1 MIWVIMMFSACIPML
16 YLGGMLICFTTYW
29 TDKALFVKYYRL
41 PPRHGSTLAHK
52 ARSIIEW
59 SLIMHLF
66 MGLYMISSPEIFT
79 SEEDENEAVLFF
91 QLYAKTISVGI
102 AATTGVE
109 SKRFGQVHTVLYG
122 VGIGIF
128 CVMFIFEKVSGTF
141 SRLMGKFCCKWCLNK
156 DA

>member
-59 SLIMHLF
+59 SLIVHLF

-109 SKRFGQVHTVLYG
+109 SKRFG
-122 VGIGIF
+122 
-128 CVMFIFEKVSGTF
+128 
-141 SRLMGKFCCKWCLNK
+141 
-156 DA
+156 